1 MLVESKING
10 KKWLWVNIQKTATT
24 STLKTFFPEK
34 EYNQQSHQIYVDLV
48 RMYGYHDTFT
58 MVRNPIDRF
67 LSGINHLFSVCE
79 CKQCIIDVTIPTT
92 TEEVILFVSDVLRL
106 KQHTPDFFQKV
117 YRNEQN
123 NLYLKVVDSIK
134 TRFSQNIKI
143 GDVKCVRW
151 PVIMPQH
158 YILHNATNI
167 KIFKYEQIEQFFH
180 FVETELGY
188 SVVQEKFRNY
198 TNKLSNVDVT
208 NSTLRTLIY
217 ELHKEDFKLYDY
229 DIC

>member
-1 MLVESKING
+1 M
-10 KKWLWVNIQKTATT
+10 VNSIQKRF
-24 STLKTFFPEK
+24 S
-34 EYNQQSHQIYVDLV
+34 
-48 RMYGYHDTFT
+48 
-58 MVRNPIDRF
+58 RNITVGD
-67 LSGINHLFSVCE
+67 V
-79 CKQCIIDVTIPTT
+79 QCI
-92 TEEVILFVSDVLRL
+92 
-106 KQHTPDFFQKV
+106 
-117 YRNEQN
+117 
-123 NLYLKVVDSIK
+123 
-134 TRFSQNIKI
+134 
-143 GDVKCVRW
+143 RW
-151 PVIMPQH
+151 PVIIPQH

-217 ELHKEDFKLYDY
+217 ELHKEDFKLYGY

>member
-1 MLVESKING
+1 MLVESKIND

-24 STLKTFFPEK
+24 STLKTVVPEK

-79 CKQCIIDVTIPTT
+79 CKQCIIDVTRPTT
-92 TEEVILFVSDVLRL
+92 TEEVILFLSDMLRL
-106 KQHTPDFFQKV
+106 KQKTPNFFETV
-117 YRNEQN
+117 YRNSQN
-123 NLYLKVVDSIK
+123 SLHLEVVNSIQK
-134 TRFSQNIKI
+134 RFSRNITV
-143 GDVKCVRW
+143 GDVQCIRW
-151 PVIMPQH
+151 PVIIPQH

-217 ELHKEDFKLYDY
+217 ELHKEDFKLYGY

>member
-1 MLVESKING
+1 MLVESKIND

-79 CKQCIIDVTIPTT
+79 CKQCIIDVTRPTT
-92 TEEVILFVSDVLRL
+92 TEEVILFLSDMLRL
-106 KQHTPDFFQKV
+106 KQKTPNFFETV
-117 YRNEQN
+117 YRNSQN
-123 NLYLKVVDSIK
+123 SLHLEVVNSIQK
-134 TRFSQNIKI
+134 RFSRNITV
-143 GDVKCVRW
+143 GDVQCIRW
-151 PVIMPQH
+151 PVIIPQH

-198 TNKLSNVDVT
+198 TNKLSNVDVN

-217 ELHKEDFKLYDY
+217 ELHKEDFKLYGY

>member
-1 MLVESKING
+1 MLVESKIND

-34 EYNQQSHQIYVDLV
+34 EYNQQSHQIYGDLV

-79 CKQCIIDVTIPTT
+79 CKQCIIDVTRPTT
-92 TEEVILFVSDVLRL
+92 TEEVILFLSDMLRL
-106 KQHTPDFFQKV
+106 KQKTPNFFETV
-117 YRNEQN
+117 YRNSQN
-123 NLYLKVVDSIK
+123 SLHLEVVNSIQK
-134 TRFSQNIKI
+134 RFSRNITV
-143 GDVKCVRW
+143 GDVQCIRW
-151 PVIMPQH
+151 PVIIPQH

-217 ELHKEDFKLYDY
+217 ELHKEDFKLYGY

>member
-58 MVRNPIDRF
+58 MIRNPIDRF

-92 TEEVILFVSDVLRL
+92 TEEVILFLSDMLRL
-106 KQHTPDFFQKV
+106 KQKTPNFFETA
-117 YRNEQN
+117 YRNSQN
-123 NLYLKVVDSIK
+123 SLHLEVVNSIQK
-134 TRFSQNIKI
+134 RFSRNITV
-143 GDVKCVRW
+143 GDVQCIRW
-151 PVIMPQH
+151 PVIIPQH

-198 TNKLSNVDVT
+198 TNKLSNVDVN

-217 ELHKEDFKLYDY
+217 ELHKEDFKLYGY
-229 DIC
+229 NIC

>member
-10 KKWLWVNIQKTATT
+10 KQWLWVNIPKTAST

-79 CKQCIIDVTIPTT
+79 CKQCIIDVTRPTT
-92 TEEVILFVSDVLRL
+92 TEEVILFLSDMLRL
-106 KQHTPDFFQKV
+106 KQKTPNFFETV
-117 YRNEQN
+117 YRNSQN
-123 NLYLKVVDSIK
+123 SLHLEVVNSIQK
-134 TRFSQNIKI
+134 RFSRNITV
-143 GDVKCVRW
+143 GDVQCIRW
-151 PVIMPQH
+151 PVIIPQH

-217 ELHKEDFKLYDY
+217 ELHKEDFKLYGY

>member
-48 RMYGYHDTFT
+48 RMYGYHSAFT

-79 CKQCIIDVTIPTT
+79 CKQCIIDVTRPTT
-92 TEEVILFVSDVLRL
+92 TEEVILFLSDMLRL
-106 KQHTPDFFQKV
+106 KHKTPNFFETVYKNSQNSLHLEVVNSIQK
-117 YRNEQN
+117 
-123 NLYLKVVDSIK
+123 
-134 TRFSQNIKI
+134 RFSRNII
-143 GDVKCVRW
+143 VGDVQCIRW
-151 PVIMPQH
+151 PVIIPQH

-180 FVETELGY
+180 FIETELGY
-188 SVVQEKFRNY
+188 IVVQEKFRNY
-198 TNKLSNVDVT
+198 TNKLSNVDVN

-217 ELHKEDFKLYDY
+217 ELHKEDFKLYGY

>member
-10 KKWLWVNIQKTATT
+10 KKWLWVNIPKTATT

-79 CKQCIIDVTIPTT
+79 CKQCIIDVTRPTT
-92 TEEVILFVSDVLRL
+92 TEEVILFLSDMLRL
-106 KQHTPDFFQKV
+106 KQKTPNFFETV
-117 YRNEQN
+117 YRNSQN
-123 NLYLKVVDSIK
+123 SLHLEVVNSIQK
-134 TRFSQNIKI
+134 RFSRNITV
-143 GDVKCVRW
+143 GDVQCIRW
-151 PVIMPQH
+151 PVIIPQH

-217 ELHKEDFKLYDY
+217 ELHKEDFKLYGY